1 MASPLARLL
10 FPQQAEN
17 TIDLEPSREKK
28 VVHTARAGRR
38 RPLSVFG
45 TLQSRS
51 LCGSDPSR
59 RPRPL
64 RASHDHLVGSLSLW
78 TKLRAHSGCV
88 NTISWCADDPSLL
101 ASGSDDTRVLVWRVP
116 PRISAD
122 EPLRPA
128 STIDTGHTHNIFGV
142 VFVPRTPG
150 EVVTCAADGEV
161 RHHDLEAQRSK
172 LLLPTPGGGGGAF
185 SDAPMAFKL
194 AFLPGQ
200 PHALLCSY
208 QDGAVRLLDLRVAAA
223 SRSAD
228 VVAQLGAGV
237 LATSFAFHPAAP
249 TMYALGADPDP
260 LVRLLDLRRPSTT
273 TADAALCFAPSH
285 ALAELSQIGGVV
297 GRRRL
302 PDRRRLRSP
311 LQRRDVEPLRDGE
324 PLRRRRARSFENDR
338 VLDGPGAR
346 IHGSVIVAA
355 VEQQPHRISI
365 FISGELGSF
374 VFHLAI
380 VVARIFCRIGV
391 PLQRLPDAVPRFE
404 GPSILPL
411 RIRAVLGRKDRGD
424 TVARVPAQLHPV
436 QGVGRVLLG
445 VVLGFKPF
453 VLCCP
458 ARVLVPSGP

>member
-1 MASPLARLL
+1 MRATALAGLSASSARC
-10 FPQQAEN
+10 
-17 TIDLEPSREKK
+17 
-28 VVHTARAGRR
+28 RAV
-38 RPLSVFG
+38 S
-45 TLQSRS
+45 
-51 LCGSDPSR
+51 SDA
-59 RPRPL
+59 RPL

-122 EPLRPA
+122 DPLRPA
-128 STIDTGHTHNIFGV
+128 STTDTGHTHNIFGV

-161 RHHDLEAQRSK
+161 RHHDLEAQRTK

-285 ALAELSQIGGVV
+285 ALAELSQMETPRRWRSMRHGASGV
-297 GRRRL
+297 
-302 PDRRRLRSP
+302 DFSP
-311 LQRRDVEPLRDGE
+311 SGVLAATYRDGPACLDAARAAPTAWAAGE
-324 PLRRRRARSFENDR
+324 AVCCEAPQLKGGHRNSRTFLKECRFLWDGRHVATGSDCGHLFVYEAYGGGEIASLCADRHIVNCVAPHPSSPWSPRRGSSIRSSSSNPCCPDPPTRAKPMPTPTAARRAAASARRRR
-338 VLDGPGAR
+338 
-346 IHGSVIVAA
+346 
-355 VEQQPHRISI
+355 
-365 FISGELGSF
+365 
-374 VFHLAI
+374 
-380 VVARIFCRIGV
+380 
-391 PLQRLPDAVPRFE
+391 
-404 GPSILPL
+404 
-411 RIRAVLGRKDRGD
+411 
-424 TVARVPAQLHPV
+424 
-436 QGVGRVLLG
+436 
-445 VVLGFKPF
+445 
-453 VLCCP
+453 
-458 ARVLVPSGP
+458 

>member
-1 MASPLARLL
+1 M
-10 FPQQAEN
+10 Q
-17 TIDLEPSREKK
+17 
-28 VVHTARAGRR
+28 GR
-38 RPLSVFG
+38 S
-45 TLQSRS
+45 
-51 LCGSDPSR
+51 SDA
-59 RPRPL
+59 RPL

-116 PRISAD
+116 PRRAD

-128 STIDTGHTHNIFGV
+128 STTDTGHTHNIFGV

-285 ALAELSQIGGVV
+285 ALAELSQMETPHDAGGARCATARRASSS
-297 GRRRL
+297 RRRASS
-302 PDRRRLRSP
+302 PPRTATAPPASSTRRA
-311 LQRRDVEPLRDGE
+311 
-324 PLRRRRARSFENDR
+324 RRRRRGRRARR
-338 VLDGPGAR
+338 C
-346 IHGSVIVAA
+346 AA
-355 VEQQPHRISI
+355 KRS
-365 FISGELGSF
+365 SSK
-374 VFHLAI
+374 A
-380 VVARIFCRIGV
+380 AT
-391 PLQRLPDAVPRFE
+391 A
-404 GPSILPL
+404 
-411 RIRAVLGRKDRGD
+411 
-424 TVARVPAQLHPV
+424 TVA
-436 QGVGRVLLG
+436 
-445 VVLGFKPF
+445 PF
-453 VLCCP
+453 
-458 ARVLVPSGP
+458 